1 MFRVPQPAP
10 IKSMS
15 NSDSSVKSHF
25 LEHEI
30 RDTSLDSGRDAR
42 PRVST
47 SESNPPKSKEA
58 RDQYALDNWYLQS
71 RQYSLAI
78 NAYKRALELDP
89 DCAAIRHSLG
99 LAYYKGRGFR
109 SCEKRPP
116 QSNRTEFTE
125 CELPLCPGVITGR
138 LE

>member
-1 MFRVPQPAP
+1 
-10 IKSMS
+10 MS

-25 LEHEI
+25 LEYEI

-58 RDQYALDNWYLQS
+58 RDQYALGNWYLQS
-71 RQYSLAI
+71 RRYSLAI

-99 LAYYKGRGFR
+99 LAYYKEGDFDLARNALHKAIELNSR
-109 SCEKRPP
+109 SA
-116 QSNRTEFTE
+116 NYHYV
-125 CELPLCPGVITGR
+125 LG
-138 LE
+138 